1 MKSGESSNDPN
12 KENQSVSESETQ
24 KLLKAYADRMTSLE
38 AELKALRSTA
48 PTQQQTTP
56 GISNGVTAEDI
67 QRLIES
73 NTKNA
78 KKDLNYE
85 EGIYEHEI
93 PIEDY
98 LEEKDWVQ
106 FCVPKAGYTLSDD
119 RRMGQIVKLP
129 YGKRVIF
136 FDYLLTNRSVQGK
149 HTVTTPVATY
159 VCKSNAERD
168 WIRKHTFYDILI
180 FESTS
185 QAVSTDAEKAL
196 RFSRVFDVLKTQGA
210 AQIFSEARKRGL
222 SINENIDEL
231 KKTLAMAMVDAE
243 FAVEKQAHG
252 DRATEAFK
260 ERQLL
265 GRA

>member
-1 MKSGESSNDPN
+1 MTMKSGESSSDPN
-12 KENQSVSESETQ
+12 KENMAISESETQ
-24 KLLKAYADRMTSLE
+24 KLLKAHADKMALLE
-38 AELKALRSTA
+38 AELKALKSA
-48 PTQQQTTP
+48 PAATP
-56 GISNGVTAEDI
+56 GTGQGITADDI

-73 NTKNA
+73 NTNKA

-93 PIEDY
+93 PVEDY

-149 HTVTTPVATY
+149 HTLTTPVATY
-159 VCKSNAERD
+159 VCKSKAERD

-185 QAVSTDAEKAL
+185 HAVSTDAEKAL
-196 RFSRVFDVLKTQGA
+196 RFSRIFDVLKAQSA
-210 AQIFSEARKRGL
+210 AQIFSEARKRDL
-222 SINENIDEL
+222 PINENVDEL
-231 KKTLAMAMVDAE
+231 RKSLAMKMVEVE
-243 FAVEKQAHG
+243 FALEKQAHG

-260 ERQLL
+260 ERSLL